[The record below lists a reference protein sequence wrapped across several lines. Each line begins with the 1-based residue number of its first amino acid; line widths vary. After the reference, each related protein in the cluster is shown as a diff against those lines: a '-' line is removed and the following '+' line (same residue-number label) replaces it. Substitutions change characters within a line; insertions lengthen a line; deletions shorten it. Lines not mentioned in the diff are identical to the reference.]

1 MFDFL
6 LAHPVALAALVL
18 GYGLLVFEFC
28 IPGFGV
34 PGIMGAVLA
43 VLGIITLQPTPL
55 QALIVVAVYVALLVL
70 ALAVCLRSAAKGRI
84 SKSKLVLG
92 TTSRRQ
98 ANPHA
103 ALAGKTGA
111 ACTVLRP
118 SGIAEIDGV
127 RLNVVTEGDFIEP
140 GTKIRVERI
149 EGNRIV
155 VVPLRESN

>member
-6 LAHPVALAALVL
+6 LAHPAALAALVL
-18 GYGLLVFEFC
+18 GYVLLVFEFC

-34 PGIMGAVLA
+34 PGIMGAILA

-55 QALIVVAVYVALLVL
+55 QALIVVIVYVALLAV

-92 TTSRRQ
+92 NLPRKE
-98 ANPHA
+98 ANAAA
-103 ALAGKTGA
+103 ALIGKTGT
-111 ACTVLRP
+111 ACTMLRP
-118 SGIAEIDGV
+118 AGIIEIEGE
-127 RLNVVTEGDFIEP
+127 RINVVTGGDFIEP
-140 GTKIRVERI
+140 GAQVQVIKV

-155 VVPLRESN
+155 VAPAK

>member
-18 GYGLLVFEFC
+18 GYVLLVFEFC

-34 PGIMGAVLA
+34 PGILGAVLA

-55 QALIVVAVYVALLVL
+55 QALIVVAVYVVLL
-70 ALAVCLRSAAKGRI
+70 ALALFICLRSAARGRI
-84 SKSKLVLG
+84 SKSRLVLKS
-92 TTSRRQ
+92 TSRRE
-98 ANPHA
+98 NTPHA
-103 ALAGKTGA
+103 ELTGKTGT

-118 SGIAEIDGV
+118 AGIAEIDGM

-140 GTKIRVERI
+140 GTQIQVSRT

-155 VVPLRESN
+155 VVPLR